1 MAETYTSGIWNVKP
15 GEEDAFAEAWAEFV
29 ATGKDVP
36 GSGEFRLVRDQQ
48 VPGRYL
54 SFAPW
59 ENAEARE
66 TWMGKPEM
74 QEGLKRASSHCE
86 DVQTTI
92 YELVKKV

>member
-1 MAETYTSGIWNVKP
+1 MKP
-15 GEEDAFAEAWAEFV
+15 GEEDAFAAAWAEFV

-48 VPGRYL
+48 ASVRHL

-59 ENAEARE
+59 DSTDARE
-66 TWMGKPEM
+66 AWMAKPEM
-74 QEGLKRASSHCE
+74 QEGLKRVSSHCE
-86 DVQTTI
+86 DVQSTV

>member
-86 DVQTTI
+86 DVQVTI